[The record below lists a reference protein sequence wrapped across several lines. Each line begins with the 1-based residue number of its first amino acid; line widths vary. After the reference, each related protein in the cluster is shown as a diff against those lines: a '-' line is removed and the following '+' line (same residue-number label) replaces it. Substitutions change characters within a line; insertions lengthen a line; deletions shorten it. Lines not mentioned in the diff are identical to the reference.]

1 MRKFLCVFIGILNY
15 STGFGQ
21 TFTLNISKG
30 YGTGVYQKGDTV
42 FIWSYPETDN
52 NSFNKWQG
60 SANKYMLEGNEWLTR
75 VVVPPSDT
83 ISEIYASASFN
94 DLNSTVNIGDEKII
108 LPKMDN
114 EVQTTTSKDVYYQ
127 IPENPKGII
136 FCFHGTGG
144 SGIGFETD
152 FEKRSF
158 FKAGANRNYIMIATE
173 ANEKTTTDQDG
184 NGKIRWHIEDEL
196 TDNASNNIDIKLIKA
211 LRDTFINRYA
221 LQSDFPTFSMG
232 VSNGANFADL
242 CAAALNFNA
251 SAHMTGNGLPGIY
264 EKRTDATP
272 VIFIQSINDQHE
284 SAKPDVVFG
293 NHEALL
299 ERGISSEFYW
309 HRKTPVYD
317 ERFIRTTDLLIS
329 KEISD
334 SIFQRMK
341 RHPNLLDNIDRLLI
355 SNNSELP
362 ENLFDDLALSNGS
375 KTDCENQ
382 IKIMN
387 ADHKF
392 HSHFNNR
399 ILDFFDLHL
408 ENVNSTSI
416 KAEES
421 DIKVYPNPTQNH
433 IIITNIKESTS
444 VYIISVTGKILKR
457 EIGKSIINI
466 EYLPNGVYLIKVNE
480 SGNFLVKTIVKGYK

>member
-75 VVVPPSDT
+75 IVVPPSDT

-94 DLNSTVNIGDEKII
+94 DLSSTVNIGDEKII
-108 LPKMDN
+108 LPKMYN

-264 EKRTDATP
+264 EKEQMQP
-272 VIFIQSINDQHE
+272 
-284 SAKPDVVFG
+284 
-293 NHEALL
+293 L
-299 ERGISSEFYW
+299 
-309 HRKTPVYD
+309 
-317 ERFIRTTDLLIS
+317 
-329 KEISD
+329 
-334 SIFQRMK
+334 
-341 RHPNLLDNIDRLLI
+341 
-355 SNNSELP
+355 
-362 ENLFDDLALSNGS
+362 
-375 KTDCENQ
+375 
-382 IKIMN
+382 
-387 ADHKF
+387 
-392 HSHFNNR
+392 
-399 ILDFFDLHL
+399 
-408 ENVNSTSI
+408 
-416 KAEES
+416 
-421 DIKVYPNPTQNH
+421 
-433 IIITNIKESTS
+433 
-444 VYIISVTGKILKR
+444 
-457 EIGKSIINI
+457 
-466 EYLPNGVYLIKVNE
+466 
-480 SGNFLVKTIVKGYK
+480 